1 MHKNQAKGG
10 TNEEKVAE
18 KEAPGKV
25 TGERIK
31 EQEEKA
37 RNQGGKD
44 GAVVGDING
53 EGKRTKKSE
62 GKAAK

>member
-1 MHKNQAKGG
+1 MHKNQAKDGASEG
-10 TNEEKVAE
+10 KVTK

-31 EQEEKA
+31 EHEAKA

-44 GAVVGDING
+44 GAVLGDING
-53 EGKRTKKSE
+53 EGKRTKKAE